1 MGHFWRESDRVNDEQ
16 VVGIKIC
23 NGLKCIND
31 PGEVLII
38 RVFYFVSE
46 MNLLGMIV
54 FILVDICGY

>member
-54 FILVDICGY
+54 FI